1 MKLVDMPSYWPGGSG
16 SWDQPRI
23 VIITNDVRALSD
35 PRRRERITIVATPL
49 DLITRLEGE
58 TDLITI
64 VVLDGIYAGNREL
77 EAVLLDL
84 YPAIRVID
92 GDPDPAPRNT
102 VPVGRSPVS
111 PAPTPRSNWPRRMST
126 SSAWPPPTTATS
138 MPRSP
143 PSRRAN
149 TS

>member
-1 MKLVDMPSYWPGGSG
+1 MKLVDMPSCWPGESG

-58 TDLITI
+58 TDVITI

-92 GDPDPAPRNT
+92 GDPDPAPRNRERWC
-102 VPVGRSPVS
+102 G
-111 PAPTPRSNWPRRMST
+111 
-126 SSAWPPPTTATS
+126 
-138 MPRSP
+138 
-143 PSRRAN
+143 PSLIA
-149 TS
+149 S

>member
-35 PRRRERITIVATPL
+35 PRQRERIFVVATPL

-58 TDLITI
+58 VDALTI
-64 VVLDGIYAGNREL
+64 VVLDGVYAGNREL

-84 YPAIRVID
+84 YPTVRVID
-92 GDPDPAPRNT
+92 GDPDTKPKVAE
-102 VPVGRSPVS
+102 
-111 PAPTPRSNWPRRMST
+111 
-126 SSAWPPPTTATS
+126 
-138 MPRSP
+138 
-143 PSRRAN
+143 PSWCGALLIAL
-149 TS
+149 